1 MDQKL
6 ERVIM
11 TRPGVG
17 KEGRSINLLSNH
29 FHVRFTGTDIVFYN
43 YYVSMKY
50 DNDILVENKKTSRK
64 VIEKMCQMYSSE
76 LSGRDYIY
84 DGEMNLFSVGSLPQT
99 FFEFTVVLEE
109 TSARVPFLS
118 RVAGNYS
125 EGENKRM
132 KRIQKTTLFKVA
144 LTYASK
150 IPLSSIAVVHK
161 GGESPHV
168 QSAIMVLNVMLRQQ
182 QARMGCLVVR
192 QSFFN
197 GDPKNLTDLE
207 GGVTAC
213 RGFHS
218 SFNTTSGGLS
228 FNMDVAMTVILT
240 PGPVIDFILANQIVK
255 EPRQIDWVKAK
266 RMLKNLRIKTKH
278 SRKERRIFG
287 LSELPC
293 NQQSFTMKVR
303 DDDGEY
309 HTVETTVSDYFR
321 KKYQLDLTWSSS
333 YPCLDLGKPR
343 NPTYVPLEMC
353 DLIPLQRY
361 TKALSSKQR
370 ASLLD
375 KTRHKPQERSR
386 IITEA
391 VRSNGYDEDPLLAAS
406 GIQIE
411 KQMTRLTGR
420 VLPAPRLI
428 LGNGVGCVPDRGRWN
443 IKDKILQDPV
453 KIGVWAVV
461 NFSTR
466 VDMSYVSRQLINY
479 GRCKGIHI
487 DQPQALI
494 MEQSRYIERGPVV
507 RVDKMFERL
516 RYELRDRPKFILC
529 ILSEKN
535 DLYGPLKKKCL
546 QEEGITSQCMCPGK
560 HTELY
565 FGNLL
570 LKINAKLGGINSVL
584 ALEDKRSMPLVQK
597 KATLI
602 LGLDVWHGSA
612 GRYNSPSIAAVVGSR
627 CWPSISKYRASVRTQ
642 VPKIEMI
649 DSLCIPKP
657 NGYDDDG
664 IIREMLLDF
673 YQSSNGQKPE
683 QIIMFRD
690 GVSQSQFNKVLNI
703 EVSQIMKVC
712 NYIIC
717 RPLPKVTVI
726 IAQKKHHTKLFQAD
740 SPQNNVPPGTV
751 VDTRIVHPRHYDFY
765 MCAHNGIIGTSR
777 PAHYHVL
784 IDEIGFAVD
793 ELQQFIHNLSY
804 VYAMHLTITESININ
819 SQLVIAPIAYAHH
832 AAEQVSKFLID
843 EYSSD
848 TSSDSDAVAPVPELQ
863 HLHPAIWNSMFFC

>member
-1 MDQKL
+1 L
-6 ERVIM
+6 
-11 TRPGVG
+11 
-17 KEGRSINLLSNH
+17 
-29 FHVRFTGTDIVFYN
+29 
-43 YYVSMKY
+43 
-50 DNDILVENKKTSRK
+50 
-64 VIEKMCQMYSSE
+64 
-76 LSGRDYIY
+76 
-84 DGEMNLFSVGSLPQT
+84 
-99 FFEFTVVLEE
+99 
-109 TSARVPFLS
+109 
-118 RVAGNYS
+118 
-125 EGENKRM
+125 
-132 KRIQKTTLFKVA
+132 QKTTLFKVA

-150 IPLSSIAVVHK
+150 IPVSSIVVAHK
-161 GGESPHV
+161 GGESPHA
-168 QSAIMVLNVMLRQQ
+168 QRALMVLNVMLRQQ

-197 GDPKNLTDLE
+197 GDPKNLIDLE

-218 SFNTTSGGLS
+218 SFNTTTDGLS

-240 PGPVIDFILANQIVK
+240 PGPVIDFILADQNVK

-278 SRKERRIFG
+278 SRRERRIFG
-287 LSELPC
+287 FSELPC
-293 NQQSFTMKVR
+293 NQQRFTMKVR

-321 KKYQLDLTWSSS
+321 EKYQLDLTWSSS

-343 NPTYVPLEMC
+343 KPTYVPLEVLSISPDCASHMC

-375 KTRHKPQERSR
+375 KTRQKPQERSR
-386 IITEA
+386 IINEA

-461 NFSTR
+461 NFSTS
-466 VDMSYVSRQLINY
+466 VDMSYVSKQLINC
-479 GRCKGIHI
+479 GRRKGIHI

-516 RYELRDRPKFILC
+516 RYKLLDRLKFILC
-529 ILSEKN
+529 ILPEKN

-546 QEEGITSQCMCPGK
+546 QEEGITSQCMRLGK

-565 FGNLL
+565 FGNIL
-570 LKINAKLGGINSVL
+570 LKINAKLGGMNSVL
-584 ALEDKRSMPLVQK
+584 ALEDKRSMPLVQQNP
-597 KATLI
+597 TLI

-612 GRYNSPSIAAVVGSR
+612 GRYDSPSIAAVVGSR
-627 CWPSISKYRASVRTQ
+627 CWPSISKYKAYVRTQ
-642 VPKIEMI
+642 APKMEMI

-690 GVSQSQFNKVLNI
+690 HVSQSQFNQVLNI

-712 NYIIC
+712 NYIIY

-726 IAQKKHHTKLFQAD
+726 IAQKKHHTKFFQAD

-804 VYAMHLTITESININ
+804 VYQRSNTAISI
-819 SQLVIAPIAYAHH
+819 VAPIAYAHH
-832 AAEQVSKFLID
+832 TAEQVSKFLID

-848 TSSDSDAVAPVPELQ
+848 TSSDSDEVAPVPELQ
-863 HLHPAIWNSMFFC
+863 RLHPAIWNSMFFC